1 MTRAVG
7 AGGSL
12 PPSPT
17 AGIPAMS
24 PLLLALLACQPDAPE
39 PAASEPA
46 AAARAVPEPV
56 PGPHATD
63 DEKARLQRYHADCS
77 AGQARG
83 CAALGQV
90 HRDGAWVA
98 RDLEVARAMYARACD
113 LGSRCSTLG
122 VLLYQGTGGPVDEDR
137 ALALWQRD
145 CAAGVAEGCAQE
157 GVAHQRGIGTGVDLG
172 RARARFA
179 QACAADH
186 APACT
191 NLGYLLQG
199 GEGGAE
205 DMDGARSAYDKACR
219 LGDDTGCNNLGL
231 IAPPLDAPILL
242 SPSEGSVQT
251 RAPLPVGLALPAAF
265 AGAAATL
272 RLDGGLVVDPGLI
285 TRAGRTPR
293 GPGAMLLATLR
304 DVPPGPHTLDI
315 ALQTATGETLAV
327 QSSFTMQPPPC
338 AVPLFAVDGAGLP
351 TAARVVVEDR
361 GGAVDLSPSDA
372 AALDTMGRDSALHSV
387 LLPAG
392 SATLHTA
399 PGWHRLTAVRSLRED
414 TAVWEGALC
423 AGPDQPAITL
433 RLPTVVETQ
442 GALLADLH
450 VHTANS
456 GDAFVP
462 HGLRADSLRA
472 AGLEAVVITDH
483 DRATD
488 PAPLGLPGAMPGA
501 EVTLQGAAH
510 RASGGHLNVFPL
522 RPGTPLPAA
531 GLPDTRAVVGL
542 APPGG
547 VVQLNHPRGIQ
558 FRPDNPAR
566 PAAHALF
573 THVDFDRARPLGEQ
587 PILEL
592 LQGIGALEVVN
603 RFSWSRYREVRADWF
618 VLLSAGRR
626 ITGTGN
632 SDSHGLALEQ
642 AGFPVNLVQAR
653 TPAEVPAAVQAGR
666 VGVSTG
672 PVVELVVRDG
682 DSTAAPGD
690 TFVARQGWADVE
702 IRVRAAPWVP
712 VHEVR
717 LVHDG
722 EVVHRAPIPGGSGV
736 SRARVMLRRDV
747 TQDGWLLAEAGWP
760 IDDDAATSPA
770 VPGIYGRVAPGYV
783 PLGFTNPVW
792 LEAPGPPPGG

>member
-1 MTRAVG
+1 
-7 AGGSL
+7 
-12 PPSPT
+12 
-17 AGIPAMS
+17 MS
-24 PLLLALLACQPDAPE
+24 PLLLALLACQPAPSAPE
-39 PAASEPA
+39 PLPA
-46 AAARAVPEPV
+46 PQVTRSVPRAT

-63 DEKARLQRYHADCS
+63 DEKRRLERYHADCT
-77 AGQARG
+77 AGEARG

-90 HRDGAWVA
+90 HLDGAWVA
-98 RDLEVARAMYARACD
+98 PDPRRAREMYAMACE
-113 LGSRCSTLG
+113 LGSRCTTLG
-122 VLLYQGTGGPVDEDR
+122 VLLYQGTGGPVDADQ
-137 ALALWQRD
+137 AFALWQKD
-145 CAAGVAEGCAQE
+145 CAASVAEGCAQE
-157 GVAHQRGIGTGVDLG
+157 GVAHQRGIGTAGDLVQ
-172 RARARFA
+172 ARARFDE
-179 QACAADH
+179 ACAADH
-186 APACT
+186 ASACT

-199 GEGGAE
+199 GEGGAK
-205 DMDGARSAYDKACR
+205 DMAGARVAYDKACR

-231 IAPPLDAPILL
+231 IAAPLSTPVLL
-242 SPSEGSVQT
+242 SPSDGSVQT
-251 RAPLPVGLALPAAF
+251 RGPLPLGLALPAAF
-265 AGAAATL
+265 AGASARL
-272 RLDGGLVVDPGLI
+272 RLDGEPVVDPGMI
-285 TRAGRTPR
+285 IRAGRTPR

-304 DVPPGPHTLDI
+304 GVPAGGHTLDI
-315 ALQTATGETLAV
+315 ALQTPQGQDLAI
-327 QSSFTMQPPPC
+327 SSTFTMTPPPC
-338 AVPLFAVDGAGLP
+338 AVSLYAVDGAGLP

-361 GGAVDLSPSDA
+361 SGAVDLSPTDA

-387 LLPAG
+387 LLPEG
-392 SATLHTA
+392 SATLRVA

-414 TAVWEGALC
+414 AAVWEGELC
-423 AGPDQPAITL
+423 TGPQQPDITL
-433 RLPTVVETQ
+433 SLPTVVETP

-488 PAPLGLPGAMPGA
+488 PAPLGLQSTLPGA
-501 EVTLQGAAH
+501 EVTLQGEAH

-522 RPGTPLPAA
+522 APGTPLPDA
-531 GLPDTRAVVGL
+531 GLPDTRAVVDL
-542 APPGG
+542 APRGG

-573 THVDFDRARPLGEQ
+573 THAGLDRSQPLADQ
-587 PILEL
+587 PILGL
-592 LQGIGALEVVN
+592 LEGIEALEVVN

-626 ITGTGN
+626 ISATGN

-642 AGFPVNLVQAR
+642 VGFPVNLVQAQR
-653 TPAEVPAAVQAGR
+653 PADVPGAVKAGR
-666 VGVSTG
+666 LGVSTG
-672 PVVELVVRDG
+672 PVVDLVVRDA
-682 DSTAAPGD
+682 DTTATPGD
-690 TFVARQGWADVE
+690 TFVAAGGWADVE

-712 VHEVR
+712 VREVR

-722 EVVHRAPIPGGSGV
+722 EVVHRAPIPTGGGGV

-747 TQDGWLLAEAGWP
+747 TQDGWLVAEAGWP
-760 IDDDAATSPA
+760 IDDESATSPD

-792 LEAPGPPPGG
+792 LQAPD